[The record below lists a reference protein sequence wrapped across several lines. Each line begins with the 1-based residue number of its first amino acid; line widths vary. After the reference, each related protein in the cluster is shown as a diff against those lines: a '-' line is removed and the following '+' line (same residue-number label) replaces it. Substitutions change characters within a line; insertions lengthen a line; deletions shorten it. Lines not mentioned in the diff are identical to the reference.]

1 MHAVT
6 KSHNPARE
14 DVDLPT
20 LGRALWRAKG
30 WILGLALGAGFITFV
45 ALSMMRPLYTSE
57 ARILI
62 QNDESAFTRP
72 ADDDQRDSATA
83 GRWTSRQCRAR
94 CRC

>member
-1 MHAVT
+1 MT

-62 QNDESAFTRP
+62 QNDKSAFTRP
-72 ADDDQRDSATA
+72 AEDTRS
-83 GRWTSRQCRAR
+83 RFCNSRCWTSRQCRAR